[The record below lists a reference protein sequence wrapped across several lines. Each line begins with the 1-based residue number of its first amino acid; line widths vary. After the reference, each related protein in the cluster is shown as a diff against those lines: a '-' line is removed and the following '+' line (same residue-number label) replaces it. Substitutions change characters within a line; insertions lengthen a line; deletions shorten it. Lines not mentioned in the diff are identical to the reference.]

1 MDGGNASK
9 MVYDDVLST
18 VFKYQFPDQTGNK
31 VIFEVT
37 KLPYLPFTLIIL
49 TSELAFVADA
59 L

>member
-37 KLPYLPFTLIIL
+37 LFTVHANHTDVRIGICRECIE
-49 TSELAFVADA
+49 T
-59 L
+59 